1 MPISNKLKSKLI
13 DCIKTSHQ
21 RDMERRMVL
30 MEKEIAV
37 KEEERYFR
45 SVISYYYP
53 TIADAP

>member
-1 MPISNKLKSKLI
+1 MPLSNKPKSKLV
-13 DCIKTSHQ
+13 DHIKTSYQ

-30 MEKEIAV
+30 MEKEIAI

-45 SVISYYYP
+45 LTISHYYP